1 MKRDVIRRK
10 AIEPKSGADHDADPR
25 DGGVQS
31 VDRALSIIET
41 LAEDDEGYRLS
52 DLAIRTGLSTST
64 VHRLL
69 ATLENRRFVQFDR
82 TESKWHVGARAF
94 TVGATFARRRNFT
107 AQAVPY
113 LRKLRDLTRETAN
126 LAVVDDEFIIV
137 LTRMESREIM
147 RSLTKVGGR
156 VAMVASGVG
165 KAVLATYSDADVSAI
180 IRHHG
185 MPRLTEKSIV
195 RPGDLFKELEK
206 VRPPGFCHRRR
217 GSLHGPALHRRRGL
231 QRLQRAAGGDF
242 RLGHDQPPD
251 RRSPARARPD
261 RARGGGGADGR
272 ARRRDAGSETRP
284 ETGFAARHCPPRKL
298 GLAARAPRHRYIHPS
313 LSMARLRGTMSSD
326 STIGESHAF

>member
-1 MKRDVIRRK
+1 MQVAMKRDVIRRK
-10 AIEPKSGADHDADPR
+10 AVEPRSTVDQDSEVR

-69 ATLENRRFVQFDR
+69 ATLESRRFVQFDR
-82 TESKWHVGARAF
+82 TESKWHVGARCF

-185 MPRLTEKSIV
+185 MPRLTEKSII
-195 RPGDLFKELEK
+195 RASDLFRELAT
-206 VRPPGFCHRRR
+206 VRRQGYAVDDEEARMGLRCVAAVVFNDCGEPQAAISVSGLTSRLTDERLPMLGQMVREVAAE
-217 GSLHGPALHRRRGL
+217 LTVAL
-231 QRLQRAAGGDF
+231 GGMM
-242 RLGHDQPPD
+242 
-251 RRSPARARPD
+251 
-261 RARGGGGADGR
+261 
-272 ARRRDAGSETRP
+272 P
-284 ETGFAARHCPPRKL
+284 ETKGC
-298 GLAARAPRHRYIHPS
+298 
-313 LSMARLRGTMSSD
+313 
-326 STIGESHAF
+326 

>member
-1 MKRDVIRRK
+1 MKKDVIRRK
-10 AIEPKSGADHDADPR
+10 SIEPKSGAEEADVR

-52 DLAIRTGLSTST
+52 DLAVRTGLSTST
-64 VHRLL
+64 AHRLL
-69 ATLENRRFVQFDR
+69 ATLEKRRFVQFDR
-82 TESKWHVGARAF
+82 AQSKWHVGARAF
-94 TVGATFARRRNFT
+94 TVGATFARRRNFS

-137 LTRMESREIM
+137 LTRAESREIM

-165 KAVLATYSDADVSAI
+165 KAVLATYADADVNAI

-195 RPGDLFKELEK
+195 RPSELFKELQK
-206 VRPPGFCHRRR
+206 VRRQGFAVDDEEACMGLRCIAAVVYNDCAEPLAAISVSGMTSRVTDER
-217 GSLHGPALHRRRGL
+217 LPLFGRMVREAAAELTLALGGL
-231 QRLQRAAGGDF
+231 M
-242 RLGHDQPPD
+242 
-251 RRSPARARPD
+251 
-261 RARGGGGADGR
+261 
-272 ARRRDAGSETRP
+272 P
-284 ETGFAARHCPPRKL
+284 ETKAG
-298 GLAARAPRHRYIHPS
+298 
-313 LSMARLRGTMSSD
+313 
-326 STIGESHAF
+326 

>member
-1 MKRDVIRRK
+1 MKRNVIRRK
-10 AIEPKSGADHDADPR
+10 PLEPKSGIESDVDSR

-69 ATLENRRFVQFDR
+69 STLESRRFVAFDR
-82 TESKWHVGARAF
+82 TQSKWHVGARAF
-94 TVGATFARRRNFT
+94 TVGATFARRRNFS

-137 LTRMESREIM
+137 LTRAESREIM

-165 KAVLATYSDADVSAI
+165 KAVLATYADEDVNAI

-195 RPGDLFKELEK
+195 RPSDLFKELEK
-206 VRPPGFCHRRR
+206 VRRQGYAIDDEEACM
-217 GSLHGPALHRRRGL
+217 GL
-231 QRLQRAAGGDF
+231 RCIAAVVYNDC
-242 RLGHDQPPD
+242 
-251 RRSPARARPD
+251 
-261 RARGGGGADGR
+261 
-272 ARRRDAGSETRP
+272 SEP
-284 ETGFAARHCPPRKL
+284 
-298 GLAARAPRHRYIHPS
+298 LAAISVSGMTSRITDE
-313 LSMARLRGTMSSD
+313 RLAML
-326 STIGESHAF
+326 GETVREVAAELTLALGGVMPAVKAS

>member
-1 MKRDVIRRK
+1 MQVAMKRNVIRRRL
-10 AIEPKSGADHDADPR
+10 IEPKSNADDHPDPR

-31 VDRALSIIET
+31 VDRALLIIET

-69 ATLENRRFVQFDR
+69 STLESRRFVQLDR
-82 TESKWHVGARAF
+82 TELKWHVGARSF
-94 TVGATFARRRNFT
+94 TVGATFARRRNFST
-107 AQAVPY
+107 QAVPY

-165 KAVLATYSDADVSAI
+165 KAVLATYSDEDVSAI

-195 RPGDLFKELEK
+195 RPSDLFKELAK
-206 VRPPGFCHRRR
+206 VRRDGYAIDDEEACMGLRCIASVVYNDCGEPLAAMSVSGMTSRLTDDR
-217 GSLHGPALHRRRGL
+217 LPALGQTVREV
-231 QRLQRAAGGDF
+231 AAELTLALGGVM
-242 RLGHDQPPD
+242 PK
-251 RRSPARARPD
+251 A
-261 RARGGGGADGR
+261 
-272 ARRRDAGSETRP
+272 
-284 ETGFAARHCPPRKL
+284 
-298 GLAARAPRHRYIHPS
+298 
-313 LSMARLRGTMSSD
+313 MSS
-326 STIGESHAF
+326 

>member
-1 MKRDVIRRK
+1 MQVAMKRNVIRRK
-10 AIEPKSGADHDADPR
+10 TIGPKADSGGDSDPR

-69 ATLENRRFVQFDR
+69 ATLESRRFVQFDR
-82 TESKWHVGARAF
+82 TQSRWHVGARAF
-94 TVGATFARRRNFT
+94 TVGATFARRRNFS

-126 LAVVDDEFIIV
+126 LAVVDDEFIVV
-137 LTRMESREIM
+137 LTRAESREIM

-165 KAVLATYSDADVSAI
+165 KAVLATYADEDVNAI

-195 RPGDLFKELEK
+195 RPSDLFKELEK
-206 VRPPGFCHRRR
+206 VRR
-217 GSLHGPALHRRRGL
+217 
-231 QRLQRAAGGDF
+231 Q
-242 RLGHDQPPD
+242 
-251 RRSPARARPD
+251 
-261 RARGGGGADGR
+261 
-272 ARRRDAGSETRP
+272 
-284 ETGFAARHCPPRKL
+284 GFAIDDEEACMGLRCIAAVVYNDSSEP
-298 GLAARAPRHRYIHPS
+298 LAAISVSGMTSRVTDHRLPM
-313 LSMARLRGTMSSD
+313 LGRLVRDVATELTLALGGVLPEAKSP
-326 STIGESHAF
+326 

>member
-1 MKRDVIRRK
+1 MQGEMQVAMKRNVIRRK
-10 AIEPKSGADHDADPR
+10 MIGSKADSGGDSDPR

-31 VDRALSIIET
+31 VDRALQIIET

-52 DLAIRTGLSTST
+52 DLAVRTGLSTST

-69 ATLENRRFVQFDR
+69 ATLEKRRFVQFDR
-82 TESKWHVGARAF
+82 TESKWHVGARSF
-94 TVGATFARRRNFT
+94 TVGATFARRRNFS

-137 LTRMESREIM
+137 LTPMESREIM

-156 VAMVASGVG
+156 VAMVAAGVG

-180 IRHHG
+180 IHHHG

-206 VRPPGFCHRRR
+206 VRR
-217 GSLHGPALHRRRGL
+217 
-231 QRLQRAAGGDF
+231 Q
-242 RLGHDQPPD
+242 
-251 RRSPARARPD
+251 
-261 RARGGGGADGR
+261 
-272 ARRRDAGSETRP
+272 
-284 ETGFAARHCPPRKL
+284 GFAIDDEEACMGLRCIAAVVYNDCAEP
-298 GLAARAPRHRYIHPS
+298 LAAISVSGMTSRLTDDRLPS
-313 LSMARLRGTMSSD
+313 L
-326 STIGESHAF
+326 GETVREVAAELTLALGGVMPAAKPA

>member
-1 MKRDVIRRK
+1 MERAVIRRK
-10 AIEPKSGADHDADPR
+10 ATEHDGEAR

-31 VDRALSIIET
+31 VDRALHIIET

-52 DLAIRTGLSTST
+52 DLAVRTGLSTST
-64 VHRLL
+64 AHRLL
-69 ATLENRRFVQFDR
+69 TTLEKRRFVQFDR
-82 TESKWHVGARAF
+82 AGSKWHVGARSF
-94 TVGATFARRRNFT
+94 TVGATFARRRNFS

-165 KAVLATYSDADVSAI
+165 KAVLATYSNEDVSAI
-180 IRHHG
+180 IHHHG

-206 VRPPGFCHRRR
+206 IRR
-217 GSLHGPALHRRRGL
+217 
-231 QRLQRAAGGDF
+231 Q
-242 RLGHDQPPD
+242 
-251 RRSPARARPD
+251 
-261 RARGGGGADGR
+261 
-272 ARRRDAGSETRP
+272 
-284 ETGFAARHCPPRKL
+284 GFAIDDEEACMGLRCIAAVVYNDCAEP
-298 GLAARAPRHRYIHPS
+298 LAAIS
-313 LSMARLRGTMSSD
+313 VSGMTSRLTDERLPMLGQTVREVAAELTVALGGVMPAAKSP
-326 STIGESHAF
+326 

>member
-1 MKRDVIRRK
+1 MQVAMKRNVIRRK
-10 AIEPKSGADHDADPR
+10 PLEPKSGPDSEAESR

-69 ATLENRRFVQFDR
+69 STLESRRFVQFDR

-94 TVGATFARRRNFT
+94 TVGATFARRRNFS

-126 LAVVDDEFIIV
+126 LAVVDDEFIVV

-147 RSLTKVGGR
+147 RSLTQVGGR

-165 KAVLATYSDADVSAI
+165 KAVLATWSDEDVNAI

-195 RPGDLFKELEK
+195 RPSDLFKELEK
-206 VRPPGFCHRRR
+206 VRRR
-217 GSLHGPALHRRRGL
+217 GFAIDDEEACMGL
-231 QRLQRAAGGDF
+231 RCIAAVVYNDC
-242 RLGHDQPPD
+242 
-251 RRSPARARPD
+251 
-261 RARGGGGADGR
+261 
-272 ARRRDAGSETRP
+272 SEP
-284 ETGFAARHCPPRKL
+284 
-298 GLAARAPRHRYIHPS
+298 LAAISVSGMTSRLTDDRLPS
-313 LSMARLRGTMSSD
+313 LGQTVREVAAELTVALGGVMPAGKSD
-326 STIGESHAF
+326 

>member
-1 MKRDVIRRK
+1 MKRNVIRRK
-10 AIEPKSGADHDADPR
+10 AIEPKSSADNDADSR
-25 DGGVQS
+25 DVGVQS

-52 DLAIRTGLSTST
+52 DLAVRTGLSTST

-69 ATLENRRFVQFDR
+69 ATLESRRFVQFDR
-82 TESKWHVGARAF
+82 TESKWHVGARSF

-126 LAVVDDEFIIV
+126 FAVVDDEFIVV

-165 KAVLATYSDADVSAI
+165 KAVLATYSDEDVSAI

-195 RPGDLFKELEK
+195 RPGELFKELAK
-206 VRPPGFCHRRR
+206 VRRQGYAIDEEEA
-217 GSLHGPALHRRRGL
+217 SMGL
-231 QRLQRAAGGDF
+231 RCIAAVVYNDCGEPLAAISVSGLTSRLTDD
-242 RLGHDQPPD
+242 RLGTLGETV
-251 RRSPARARPD
+251 REVAAELTT
-261 RARGGGGADGR
+261 ALGGVM
-272 ARRRDAGSETRP
+272 P
-284 ETGFAARHCPPRKL
+284 EAKSG
-298 GLAARAPRHRYIHPS
+298 
-313 LSMARLRGTMSSD
+313 
-326 STIGESHAF
+326 

>member
-1 MKRDVIRRK
+1 MRKDVIRRK
-10 AIEPKSGADHDADPR
+10 AVEPRSTADQDTEVR
-25 DGGVQS
+25 DSGVQS

-82 TESKWHVGARAF
+82 SQSKWHVGARCF
-94 TVGATFARRRNFT
+94 TVGATFARRRNFA
-107 AQAVPY
+107 AQAIPY

-147 RSLTKVGGR
+147 RSLTKLGGR

-165 KAVLATYSDADVSAI
+165 KAVLATYSNEDVSAI
-180 IRHHG
+180 IHHHG

-195 RPGDLFKELEK
+195 RPSDLFKELEK
-206 VRPPGFCHRRR
+206 IRRQ
-217 GSLHGPALHRRRGL
+217 GYAIDDEEACMGL
-231 QRLQRAAGGDF
+231 RCVAAVVFNDCAE
-242 RLGHDQPPD
+242 P
-251 RRSPARARPD
+251 
-261 RARGGGGADGR
+261 
-272 ARRRDAGSETRP
+272 
-284 ETGFAARHCPPRKL
+284 
-298 GLAARAPRHRYIHPS
+298 LAAIS
-313 LSMARLRGTMSSD
+313 VSGMTGRLTDERLPMLGQTVREVAAELTVALGGVMP
-326 STIGESHAF
+326 AVKPA

>member
-1 MKRDVIRRK
+1 MQVAMSKNVIRRK
-10 AIEPKSGADHDADPR
+10 SLEPKSVAEADHEGR

-52 DLAIRTGLSTST
+52 DLAIRTGLSAST

-82 TESKWHVGARAF
+82 AESKWHVGVRSF
-94 TVGATFARRRNFT
+94 TVGASFARRRNFS
-107 AQAVPY
+107 AQAIPY

-156 VAMVASGVG
+156 VPMVTSGVG
-165 KAVLATYSDADVSAI
+165 KAVLATYSDEDVGAV

-195 RPGDLFKELEK
+195 RPSDLFKELEK
-206 VRPPGFCHRRR
+206 IRKQGY
-217 GSLHGPALHRRRGL
+217 ALDDEEACMGL
-231 QRLQRAAGGDF
+231 RCVAAVVYNDCAEPLAAISVSGMTGRLTDQRLPEIGQIVRDVAAE
-242 RLGHDQPPD
+242 LT
-251 RRSPARARPD
+251 AAL
-261 RARGGGGADGR
+261 GGAI
-272 ARRRDAGSETRP
+272 P
-284 ETGFAARHCPPRKL
+284 
-298 GLAARAPRHRYIHPS
+298 APR
-313 LSMARLRGTMSSD
+313 
-326 STIGESHAF
+326 